1 MANFNY
7 LEEIP
12 EFKNF
17 ASICIEAEKRWR
29 TDTPVSCV
37 KEIRTALEMAI
48 RWVYHTD
55 IKLISE
61 NISQNNLYDLMSNKK
76 FSCIIGTKLTN
87 ELHYIRKKGNIAT
100 HENGINIDKNV
111 ANTCMKY
118 LFNFIQWMEA
128 TYCKKHYKKRSFK
141 ESGMTD
147 TVLDNLTLKNIGL
160 IAGGVLGGVAT
171 IALKNLIF
179 SSKNKA

>member
-12 EFKNF
+12 QFKNF

-37 KEIRTALEMAI
+37 KEIRTALDATVK
-48 RWVYHTD
+48 WVYHND
-55 IKLISE
+55 RRLASE
-61 NISQNNLYDLMSNKK
+61 NISQSNLYALTSNKK
-76 FSCIIGTKLTN
+76 FLYIIGEKLAH
-87 ELHYIRKKGNIAT
+87 ELHYIRKNGNIAV
-100 HENGINIDKNV
+100 HESGINIDENV

-118 LFNFIQWMEA
+118 LFNFIQWIEA
-128 TYCKKHYKKRSFK
+128 TYCKKYYKKRSF
-141 ESGMTD
+141 EENSIID
-147 TVLDNLTLKNIGL
+147 TLSDNLTLKNIGL
-160 IAGGVLGGVAT
+160 VASGLLGGVAT

-179 SSKNKA
+179 NSKDKA